1 MVMQEDFG
9 RYTLVKRLAVGGMA
23 EIFLASLHGDAGF
36 EKTVV
41 VKRILPH
48 LGADA
53 DFVKMFIDE
62 ANLAARLTH
71 PNIVQVFDFGSI
83 AESHYIAME
92 YIEGVDMH
100 TLMRLAKEAGRSLAP
115 AEVASLGEGIAR
127 GLAYTHNLTD
137 ESGQPLGI
145 VHRDVSPHNLM
156 LSTAG
161 DPKVM
166 DFGIAKAAAR
176 LSCTA
181 TGTIKGKLAYMAPE
195 QAAGRSATKYSD
207 QFALGV
213 LLWECLAGRR
223 LFAADTEV
231 SLMQTV
237 LACAVPD
244 INTIRPAAPADLV
257 AIIMRALQKD
267 PADRFPDLADMEQAL
282 TAFRFSLGASGMVSL
297 KQLAKEFAP
306 AAEPGHPQARR
317 DTNWSWADSTHANRT
332 RPIRTTQPVTRPTT
346 QNAPALPNMPRYR
359 TTWRIDR
366 APLRQLQRKRRL
378 ATYGA
383 ALLMLVGL
391 GFPVVLWL
399 NAANSVTGAV
409 RAGHRS
415 AATAHHEALAM
426 TDVGTGRL
434 TLRTDGPPMAV
445 YLGSTRLGT
454 TPLNDEEVPAGKIE
468 LRLVNE
474 ASGSWRS
481 YEIYVPEGG
490 RAQGVISIRS
500 P

>member
-1 MVMQEDFG
+1 MLSMQEEFG

-36 EKTVV
+36 VKKVV

-83 AESHYIAME
+83 ANSYFIAME
-92 YIEGVDMH
+92 CIEGVDMH
-100 TLMRLAKEAGRSLAP
+100 TLMRTAQKRQRTLSP
-115 AEVASLGEGIAR
+115 AEVAVLGEGIAR

-137 ESGQPLGI
+137 ESGQPMGI

-176 LSCTA
+176 LSRTA

-195 QAAGRSATKYSD
+195 QAAGQSATKHSD

-213 LLWECLAGRR
+213 MLWECLTGRR
-223 LFAADTEV
+223 LFVGDSEV

-237 LACAVPD
+237 LGCNVPLVT
-244 INTIRPAAPADLV
+244 NIRPDVPQGLADV
-257 AIIMRALQKD
+257 VMRALQKD
-267 PADRFPDLADMEQAL
+267 PAERFADLSDMEEAL
-282 TAFRFSLGASGMVSL
+282 EAFRFSLGAPGMVNL
-297 KQLAKEFAP
+297 KGLAKEFAP
-306 AAEPGHPQARR
+306 AAVSTDPN
-317 DTNWSWADSTHANRT
+317 DTNWSWADSSRVSGGT
-332 RPIRTTQPVTRPTT
+332 RPMRPTASPAT
-346 QNAPALPNMPRYR
+346 AKVQAAPQPPAQPAPVQPYR

-366 APLRQLQRKRRL
+366 APLRRLEKKRRL
-378 ATYGA
+378 AAVGG
-383 ALLMLVGL
+383 ALLVLLGL
-391 GFPVVLWL
+391 GLPIALWL
-399 NAANSVTGAV
+399 NAAPALTDAMASLRRRGAD
-409 RAGHRS
+409 
-415 AATAHHEALAM
+415 TLAM
-426 TDVGTGRL
+426 GDSGTGRL
-434 TLRTDGPPMAV
+434 TLRTDGPTMAV
-445 YLGSTRLGT
+445 YLGAARLGN
-454 TPLNDEEVPAGKIE
+454 TPLDDEEVPAGKIE

-474 ASGSWRS
+474 ASGTWKS

-490 RAQGVISIRS
+490 RAQSLISIRS

>member
-1 MVMQEDFG
+1 MQEEFG

-36 EKTVV
+36 TKKVV

-83 AESHYIAME
+83 ASSYFIAME
-92 YIEGVDMH
+92 YIEGVDIH
-100 TLMRLAKEAGRSLAP
+100 TLMRTAQKRQRTLRP
-115 AEVASLGEGIAR
+115 AEVAVLGEGIAR

-137 ESGQPLGI
+137 ETGLPMGI

-161 DPKVM
+161 DAKVM

-176 LSCTA
+176 LSRTA

-195 QAAGRSATKYSD
+195 QAAGHGATKYSD
-207 QFALGV
+207 QFSLGV
-213 LLWECLAGRR
+213 MLWECITGRR
-223 LFAADTEV
+223 LFAGDSEV

-237 LACAVPD
+237 LACDVPQLTD
-244 INTIRPAAPADLV
+244 IQPDVPPALADV
-257 AIIMRALQKD
+257 VMRALRKD
-267 PADRFPDLADMEQAL
+267 PAERFADLGDMEQAL
-282 TAFRFSLGASGMVSL
+282 EAFRFSLGAQGMVNL
-297 KQLAKEFAP
+297 KALAKEFVP
-306 AAEPGHPQARR
+306 AAATGETG
-317 DTNWSWADSTHANRT
+317 DTNWSWANASHASGGT
-332 RPIRTTQPVTRPTT
+332 RPIRSAPSAAPNEVLPQTQSQPG
-346 QNAPALPNMPRYR
+346 QLRYR

-366 APLRQLQRKRRL
+366 APLRRLENKRRL
-378 ATYGA
+378 VTVGG
-383 ALLMLVGL
+383 ALLALLGL
-391 GFPVVLWL
+391 GLPVALWL
-399 NAANSVTGAV
+399 NAAPALTDAMSSL
-409 RAGHRS
+409 RRRS
-415 AATAHHEALAM
+415 NGSDTLSMA
-426 TDVGTGRL
+426 DGGTGRL
-434 TLRTDGPPMAV
+434 TLRTDGPTMAV
-445 YLGSTRLGT
+445 YLGASRLGN
-454 TPLNDEEVPAGKIE
+454 TPLDDEEVPAGKIE

-474 ASGSWRS
+474 TSGTWKS
-481 YEIYVPEGG
+481 YEVYVPEGG
-490 RAQGVISIRS
+490 TAQSLISIRS